1 LLAFSYALYIIRLSH
16 ENSAMPKRGLIAI
29 IAGVL
34 LGGGF
39 SASAADGGA
48 GFGAGASFVVD
59 HWGKDEGLPGGAVIS
74 MTQTR
79 DGYLWLG
86 TQYGLV
92 RFDGIRFDVYD
103 ESALPGLDSSAIAF
117 LFEDSRGNLC
127 VGTENAGV
135 ALIKP
140 GGQVHSLKIW
150 ADTPRGKLVSAT
162 ETSDGAVWLYTSD
175 GQLCRYREDRGDVW
189 AVGAN
194 VWSNTRLV
202 MADESGTLRIGT
214 DTDLRVIPSVTTMQP
229 PNLPQPE
236 ILPIKVDFL
245 LNSQHGGYWRLA
257 GGQVEKWRGN
267 VRERDLGPY
276 PWGGVPVASVCE
288 DERGN
293 LIVGTLGNGVFWYDT
308 DNQAQRVSGLSHN
321 TVLSLCVDR
330 EGSLW
335 VGTDGGG
342 LNRVK
347 RTAFELI
354 EDTRDVNVKTLCE
367 DGEGG
372 LFLGTFGGGVR
383 HWKDGVQR
391 QLGVEQG
398 LTSLFLGSVFRDRD
412 QMLWTGV
419 FGIGL
424 LQLQDGRFQQPLGMS
439 GRGWAVSAIYQDRA
453 GQLWVGT
460 QTGLWRWDGQSW
472 KSYTTRQGLSSD
484 VVRALADDAEG
495 TLWIGTEGGGLNRL
509 RDEQI
514 VVFGKEES
522 GLPSQNVSSLLVDV
536 DGVLWIGTSGGLA
549 RFHTNS
555 WTRYTRSEGLV
566 SHSIGYLI
574 EDEQGFLWMGS
585 NAGLMRAYKQSLNDF
600 ACGVTNTIS
609 VRTYKKADGLPDSE
623 CTHGAQPAAGR
634 TQDGRLWFP
643 TIKGVVSVD
652 PARLEPNPYRPPV
665 VLKSV
670 LADGQERNTNGFRG
684 KTLET
689 ITIPAGKEVLEI
701 HYTSLNLAAADRAR
715 FKYRLEGHEAAWTD
729 AGNVRFARY
738 TKLPP
743 KEYLFRVAACN
754 EDGIWNEDGISLTV
768 VVLPLFWQTW
778 WFRSAAILGLLGM
791 IAGAVYYVAT
801 QKLQRQLERMR
812 QQEALEKE
820 RSRIARDLH
829 DQLGANLTQV
839 ALLGE
844 LAESDKELPEEVEA
858 HARQISLTA
867 RDTTR
872 ALDEIVWAAN
882 PANDTLDSLITYAC
896 KYAQDYLAL
905 AGLRHR
911 LEVPAQLPDMTIPP
925 EVRHNVFLAF
935 KEAVN
940 NVVKHAQAT
949 EARIRL
955 QLAQNRFTL
964 EIADNGRGASDLNS
978 ERARARNGLRN
989 MRKRMEDIRGEF
1001 SIGPAPEGGTL
1012 VRLTAP
1018 IGNR

>member
-1 LLAFSYALYIIRLSH
+1 
-16 ENSAMPKRGLIAI
+16 MPKRGLIAI

-59 HWGKDEGLPGGAVIS
+59 HWGTDEGLPGGAVIS
-74 MTQTR
+74 MTQTQ
-79 DGYLWLG
+79 DGYLWMA

-92 RFDGIRFDVYD
+92 RFDGIRFDVFD

-150 ADTPRGKLVSAT
+150 SDAPRGKLVSAT
-162 ETSDGAVWLYTSD
+162 ETPDGAVWLYTSD
-175 GQLCRYREDRGDVW
+175 GQLSRYRDERGDVW
-189 AVGAN
+189 AVGAT
-194 VWSNTRLV
+194 VWSSTRVV
-202 MADESGTLRIGT
+202 MADETGTLRIGT
-214 DTDLRVIPSVTTMQP
+214 DTELRVIPSVTSMQP
-229 PNLPQPE
+229 PNLPPPE
-236 ILPIKVDFL
+236 VLSIKVDYL

-257 GGQVEKWRGN
+257 GGRVEKWRSN
-267 VRERDLGPY
+267 VQERDLGPY
-276 PWGGVPVASVCE
+276 PWGGVPVATACE
-288 DERGN
+288 DSQGN
-293 LIVGTLGNGVFWYDT
+293 LIVGTRGSGVFWYDN
-308 DNQAQRVSGLSHN
+308 DGQAHRVSGLSHN

-335 VGTDGGG
+335 VGTDGRG

-347 RTAFELI
+347 RTAFELL
-354 EDTRDVNVKTLCE
+354 EETRGVTVKTLCD

-372 LFLGTFGGGVR
+372 VFLGTFGGGVR

-398 LTSLFLGSVFRDRD
+398 LTSLFLGSVLRDRD
-412 QMLWTGV
+412 EMLWAGV

-424 LQLQDGRFQQPLGMS
+424 LQLQEGRFQQPLGMG

-472 KSYTTRQGLSSD
+472 KGYTTRHGLSSD

-495 TLWIGTEGGGLNRL
+495 NLWIGTEGGGLNRL

-514 VVFGKEES
+514 VVFGKQES
-522 GLPSQNVSSLLVDV
+522 GLPSQNVSSLLVDI

-574 EDEQGFLWMGS
+574 EDEQGYLWMGS
-585 NAGLMRAYKQSLNDF
+585 NAGLMRASKKSLNDF

-643 TIKGVVSVD
+643 TINGVVSVD
-652 PARLEPNPYRPPV
+652 PARLEPNPYLPPV
-665 VLKSV
+665 LLESV
-670 LADGQERNTNGFRG
+670 LVDGQERNTNGFRG
-684 KTLET
+684 KPLET
-689 ITIPAGKEVLEI
+689 VTIPAGKEVIEI

-738 TKLPP
+738 SKLPP

-754 EDGIWNEDGISLTV
+754 EDGVWNEEGTQLTL

-778 WFRSAAILGLLGM
+778 WFRSAAILGLLAV
-791 IAGAVYYVAT
+791 IASVVYYVAT

-812 QQEALEKE
+812 QQEVLEQE

-844 LAESDKELPEEVEA
+844 LAESDKELPEEVET

-882 PANDTLDSLITYAC
+882 PANDTLDSLITYSC

-955 QLAQNRFTL
+955 QLTQNRFTL
-964 EIADNGRGASDLNS
+964 EIADNGRGAADLNS
-978 ERARARNGLRN
+978 ERARSRNGLRN
-989 MRKRMEDIRGEF
+989 MRKRMEDVRGEF

>member
-1 LLAFSYALYIIRLSH
+1 
-16 ENSAMPKRGLIAI
+16 MPKSGLIAT
-29 IAGVL
+29 IAGLL
-34 LGGGF
+34 LGGGYC
-39 SASAADGGA
+39 APTAEA
-48 GFGAGASFVVD
+48 GDRFDAGAAFVVD
-59 HWGKDEGLPGGAVIS
+59 YWGKDEGLPGGAVIA
-74 MTQTR
+74 MIQTS

-103 ESALPGLDSSAIAF
+103 ESALPGLNSSAIAC

-135 ALIKP
+135 VLIKP
-140 GGQVHSLKIW
+140 GGQVHPLKIW

-162 ETSDGAVWLYTSD
+162 ETADGAVWLYTSD

-202 MADESGTLRIGT
+202 LADDTGALQIGT
-214 DTDLRVIPSVTTMQP
+214 DTELRVVPSVTSMEP
-229 PNLPQPE
+229 PNLPPPD

-245 LNSQHGGYWRLA
+245 LNSQHGGHWRLA
-257 GGQVEKWRGN
+257 GGRVEKWRGK
-267 VRERDLGPY
+267 VLERDLGAY
-276 PWGGVPVASVCE
+276 PWTNTPVATACE
-288 DERGN
+288 DSQGN
-293 LIVGTLGNGVFWYDT
+293 LIVGTRGSGVYWYNNE
-308 DNQAQRVSGLSHN
+308 NQAQRVSGLSHN
-321 TVLSLCVDR
+321 TVLSLCLDR

-335 VGTDGGG
+335 VGTDGRG

-354 EDTRDVNVKTLCE
+354 EDTRNVNVKTVCD

-372 LFLGTFGGGVR
+372 LLLGTHGGGVR

-391 QLGVEQG
+391 QLGMEQG
-398 LTSLFLGSVFRDRD
+398 LTRLYLGSVFRDRD
-412 QMLWTGV
+412 QRVWTGV
-419 FGIGL
+419 FEIGL
-424 LQLQDGRFQQPLGMS
+424 LQLQDGRFQQPPGM
-439 GRGWAVSAIYQDRA
+439 GARGWTVSAIFQDRA

-472 KSYTTRQGLSSD
+472 KGYTLRQGLSSE
-484 VVRALADDAEG
+484 VVRAIAEDAEG
-495 TLWIGTEGGGLNRL
+495 NLWVGTEGGGLNRL
-509 RDEQI
+509 REEQI
-514 VVFGKEES
+514 VVFGKGEP
-522 GLPSQNVSSLLVDV
+522 GLPSHNVSSLLVDV
-536 DGVLWIGTSGGLA
+536 EGVLWIGTGGGLA

-555 WTRYTRSEGLV
+555 WAHYTRSSGLA
-566 SHSIGYLI
+566 SHSIAYLI
-574 EDEQGFLWMGS
+574 EDDQGFLWMGS
-585 NAGLMRAYKQSLNDF
+585 NAGLMRASKQSLNDF
-600 ACGVTNTIS
+600 ARGATNLIS
-609 VRTYKKADGLPDSE
+609 VRTYKVADGLPDNE
-623 CTHGAQPAAGR
+623 CTPGAQPAACR
-634 TQDGRLWFP
+634 TEDGRLWFP
-643 TIKGVVSVD
+643 TIKGVVSVE
-652 PARLEPNPYRPPV
+652 PSRLKPNPLAPTV
-665 VLKSV
+665 VLESV
-670 LADGQERNTNGFRG
+670 LADGQQCNTNGFRG
-684 KTLET
+684 KPLQAV
-689 ITIPAGKEVLEI
+689 TIPAGKEVIEI

-715 FKYRLEGHEAAWTD
+715 FKYRMEGHEAAWTD

-754 EDGIWNEDGISLTV
+754 EDGVWNEAGTALAV
-768 VVLPLFWQTW
+768 VVLPRFWQTW
-778 WFRSAAILGLLGM
+778 WFRSAVILGLLVT
-791 IAGAVYYVAT
+791 IAGVVYYVAT
-801 QKLQRQLERMR
+801 QKLQRQLQQMR

-844 LAESDKELPEEVEA
+844 LAESDKDLPEEVET

-911 LEVPAQLPDMTIPP
+911 LEIPAQLPDMTIPP

-955 QLAQNRFTL
+955 QLTPNRFTL
-964 EIADNGRGASDLNS
+964 EIADNGRGAVDLDS
-978 ERARARNGLRN
+978 ERARSRNGLRN
-989 MRKRMEDIRGEF
+989 MRKRMEDVHGEF
-1001 SIGPAPEGGTL
+1001 SISPVPEGGTL
-1012 VRLTAP
+1012 VRLSAP
-1018 IGNR
+1018 TGNR